1 MNLSLHFDDAHDAV
15 SESFASRSAR
25 SASAL
30 QTLGLG
36 RSDVVALMLHNE
48 PVMLELMM
56 ATRTLGVYSCL
67 VNWHFKAAEV
77 GHVLR
82 DSGAK
87 VLIVHA
93 HLVAQVREAFP
104 EGLQVFVVEPAARTR
119 EAFSIPP
126 LAAPLLPSEF
136 ASARSWQEFR
146 DTQLRPEVP
155 PSAPGSVMVYTSG
168 TTGLP
173 KGIRRAAPTPEQNAI
188 GTAAASKA
196 LGATPGMRALL
207 SGPIYHSGPAA
218 YATYAALMGGELW
231 IEPRFDAE
239 RTLALIA
246 KHRISHAYIVPT
258 MCHRLLR
265 LPPEVRTRY
274 DLSSLQYVFSTGA
287 PFPAETKRQMIEWWG
302 PVLYES
308 YAASELGFVTRIDS
322 HEAQRKPG
330 SVGRALDMV
339 GIKIM
344 DAQGRELPAG
354 EVGLIH
360 ARHAA
365 SVDFTYNNNDQ
376 ARRQIEH
383 DGLWTLKD
391 MGYLDSEGY
400 LYVVDRMADMVIA
413 GGVNIYPAEIEAV
426 LVGMPG
432 VADCAV
438 FGIPD
443 DDMGESLLAVVQPT
457 GTQAPTEDQVKAWL
471 RERVANY
478 KVPRQVLFQAELP
491 REDTG
496 KIFKRR
502 LRDPYWAGRTRRV

>member
-1 MNLSLHFDDAHDAV
+1 MNLHLHFDDADAQS
-15 SESFASRSAR
+15 SEGFASRSAR

-30 QTLGLG
+30 QALGLG
-36 RSDVVALMLHNE
+36 RGDVVALMLQNE

-67 VNWHFKAAEV
+67 INWHFKAAEA

-93 HLVAQVREAFP
+93 HLLQQVREALP
-104 EGLQVFVVEPAARTR
+104 EGLRVFVAEPAKRTR
-119 EAFSIPP
+119 EAFSITS
-126 LAAPLLPSEF
+126 LAAPPLPGTE
-136 ASARSWQEFR
+136 SWEAFR
-146 DTQLRPEVP
+146 DAETRPAVE
-155 PSAPGSVMVYTSG
+155 PSVPGSMMVYTSG

-173 KGIRRAAPTPEQNAI
+173 KGIRRAAPTPEQSAI
-188 GTAAASKA
+188 GVAAASKA
-196 LGATPGMRALL
+196 LGAAPGMRALL
-207 SGPIYHSGPAA
+207 SGPLYHSAPAA

-231 IEPRFDAE
+231 LEPRFDAE

-246 KHRISHAYIVPT
+246 QHRISHAYIVPT

-265 LPPEVRTRY
+265 LSPEVRARY
-274 DLSSLQYVFSTGA
+274 DLSSLRYVFSTGA
-287 PFPAETKRQMIEWWG
+287 PFPAETKRQMIDWWG

-322 HEAQRKPG
+322 HEALRKPG
-330 SVGRALDMV
+330 SVGRAMDMV
-339 GIKIM
+339 GIKIL
-344 DAQGRELPAG
+344 DEQGHELAPG
-354 EVGLIH
+354 KVGLIH

-383 DGLWTLKD
+383 EGLWTLKD
-391 MGYLDSEGY
+391 MGYLDDEGY

-443 DDMGESLLAVVQPT
+443 EDLGESLLAVVQPA
-457 GTQAPTEDQVKAWL
+457 GAQAPSEEQVKAYL
-471 RERVANY
+471 RERIANY

-491 REDTG
+491 REETG